1 MKNGE
6 ISERSCS
13 KPDIQRFKEINVGS
27 FECWYVDD
35 HAMKFMRLN
44 AFLPVGMFGDRSLD
58 DLASSHLSRNSDKS
72 VTCLLCGKISRDFG
86 VGKAHLESIHFPSES
101 GFDCQYCGKT
111 YKTRNSL
118 SCHIS
123 QQHRNKWSWI
133 EVRVLSIPSLLSAAA
148 NLDELAAESIF
159 TNEDNKSFACC
170 LCGKVSRDNY
180 NARIEDILRP

>member
-1 MKNGE
+1 MVKYQSVHVLNL
-6 ISERSCS
+6 IS
-13 KPDIQRFKEINVGS
+13 NVLKKLMS
-27 FECWYVDD
+27 DLLNVDD

-72 VTCLLCGKISRDFG
+72 VTCVLCGKISRDFG

-159 TNEDNKSFACC
+159 KNEDNKSFACC

-180 NARIEDILRP
+180 NARIEDMLRP